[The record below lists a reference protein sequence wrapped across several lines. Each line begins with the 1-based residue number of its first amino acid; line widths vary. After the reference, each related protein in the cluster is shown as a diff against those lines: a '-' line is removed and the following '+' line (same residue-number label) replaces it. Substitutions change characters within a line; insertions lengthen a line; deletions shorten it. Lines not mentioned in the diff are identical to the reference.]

1 MSALLSTYPPY
12 PDVFTRGEGATVFTA
27 DGKAMLDFYG
37 GHCVAATGHCH
48 PHVVAAIRA
57 QAGELLFYSAA
68 ASLPIREQAAARLVA
83 FAGGD
88 ISSVFLC
95 NSGAEANENSLK
107 LAAQLTGRSRFV
119 AIKGGFHGRSLLAMS
134 CSDLPKLK
142 EAVQPLLAPCTLLPL
157 NDTDALAAADF
168 SDVAAV
174 IIEPILSMA
183 GVKVADQAWLV
194 ALRSKCTEAG
204 TLLIFDE
211 VQTGFGR
218 VGAPFAFRAL
228 GIQPDLVSC
237 AKGIA
242 SGFPA
247 AAVLFT
253 PAVAECVGPGD
264 LGSTFGGGPLACAAI
279 IATLDVIESEN
290 LPARARAAEARIRA
304 GLEGTIVSEV
314 RGSGLLLGLVVGA
327 RAAALKAALYG
338 AGILVGASSDPGVLR
353 LMPPL
358 NIDDAAIDRL
368 IAAIKAF
375 Q

>member
-12 PDVFTRGEGATVFTA
+12 PDALARGEGATVYTV
-27 DGKAMLDFYG
+27 DGTRQLDFYG
-37 GHCVAATGHCH
+37 GHCVASTGHCH

-68 ASLPIREQAAARLVA
+68 ASLPIREVAASRLVA
-83 FAGGD
+83 FAGGE
-88 ISSVFLC
+88 ISSVFFC
-95 NSGAEANENSLK
+95 NSGAEANENALK

-119 AIKGGFHGRSLLAMS
+119 GFTGGFHGRSLLAMS
-134 CSDLPKLK
+134 CSDLPTLK
-142 EAVQPLLAPCTLLPL
+142 AAVEPLLAPCTLLPL
-157 NDTDALAAADF
+157 NDAGALVAADF

-174 IIEPILSMA
+174 IVEPVQSMA
-183 GVKVADQAWLV
+183 GVQVADAGWLA
-194 ALRSKCTEAG
+194 ALRRKCDDAG

-218 VGAPFAFRAL
+218 LGVPFAFRAL
-228 GIQPDLVSC
+228 GVQPDMVTC

-253 PAVAECVGPGD
+253 PAVATRVGPGD

-279 IATLDVIESEN
+279 IATLDVIEGEHLS
-290 LPARARAAEARIRA
+290 ARALAAEVRIRDGLA
-304 GLEGTIVSEV
+304 GTLVTGI
-314 RGSGLLLGLVVGA
+314 RGRGLLLGLVVGG
-327 RAAALKAALYG
+327 RAAALKSALYE
-338 AGILVGASSDPGVLR
+338 AGILVGASADPAVLR

-358 NIDDAAIDRL
+358 NVDDAAIDQL
-368 IAAIKAF
+368 IAAIRAF
-375 Q
+375 A